1 MTLNNKNWLFRLGA
15 HFRTLNANI
24 GTEQNLRVAA
34 IISHPSYNK
43 PIRLSNDIALLK
55 LAQPAR
61 LGKGIG
67 LVCLGSEEYDVP
79 LSSNSKC
86 FITGWGTLAS
96 GGNQPNALMQA
107 SVPLVSKQRCLAAY
121 PQKIDD
127 SMLCAGLD
135 QGGVDACQGDSGGPL
150 VCEHRPHRWFLEGAT
165 SWGWGC
171 AVPGKFGVYAR
182 VRHFRNW
189 LMEKMN
195 LSPTEPGRLPDR
207 IKWPCCNNS
216 FKKKQYLLWSTE
228 NWDFLIKYAIQ
239 KYWWFFTKVLF
250 LKKVCIE

>member
-1 MTLNNKNWLFRLGA
+1 M
-15 HFRTLNANI
+15 
-24 GTEQNLRVAA
+24 AA

-79 LSSNSKC
+79 LFSNSKC

-182 VRHFRNW
+182 VRHFRKW
-189 LMEKMN
+189 LMETMN
-195 LSPTEPGRLPDR
+195 LSPTQPGRLPDR
-207 IKWPCCNNS
+207 INRGTQRFVSGNICSGDLNRLRNSDLIPVKTRDLFGETSPQTFVTRGVINS
-216 FKKKQYLLWSTE
+216 FCFRKDRYVVQGVK
-228 NWDFLIKYAIQ
+228 
-239 KYWWFFTKVLF
+239 
-250 LKKVCIE
+250 